1 MELPT
6 RIFPIGIQNFE
17 QLRRL
22 NNVYVDKTALVYR
35 MVSSNRIYFLS
46 RPRRFGKSL
55 LLSTLKA
62 YFEGK
67 KHLFEGLA
75 IEKWEKEWTAYPVLH
90 ISFAR
95 TRYNEVD
102 NLKELLNRQLIEWEK
117 LYGRDAE
124 DKTFGGRFDGI
135 IKRAYEQTG
144 REVVVLI
151 DEYDSP
157 MLDSSG
163 KEALQKELRNIIR
176 EFFSPLKDNTE
187 RLRFLFITGI
197 TKFSQMSIF
206 SELNSL
212 NNISMDYAYST
223 ICGITEE
230 ELHREFKT
238 DIEALA
244 EENEETYEEACAHL
258 KQMYDGYHF
267 SVRSEGVYNPFSII
281 NALSK
286 QRYDSYWYGTG
297 TPTFLVEL
305 LRKEQM
311 SLQNMENSKATAQ
324 SFDRSTDT
332 LTDALPVLYQSGYLT
347 IKDYQRNIYTLGY
360 PNDEV
365 KYGFLNSLLPSFV
378 GRSQIES
385 EISLIAMKES
395 LDVGDIE
402 ACMTRFRSFVA
413 SIPYEQKSDKE
424 SRFEVIFYIL
434 FTLMGQFVQT
444 QRQISSGRADVVIT
458 NENYVYVFE
467 LKVGAT
473 PDEALAQIEDKGYGV
488 PYEAGSR
495 KVVKVGVSYDK
506 ETHNITE
513 WKVG

>member
-1 MELPT
+1 
-6 RIFPIGIQNFE
+6 
-17 QLRRL
+17 
-22 NNVYVDKTALVYR
+22 
-35 MVSSNRIYFLS
+35 
-46 RPRRFGKSL
+46 
-55 LLSTLKA
+55 
-62 YFEGK
+62 
-67 KHLFEGLA
+67 
-75 IEKWEKEWTAYPVLH
+75 
-90 ISFAR
+90 
-95 TRYNEVD
+95 VD

-117 LYGRDAE
+117 LYGREAE
-124 DKTFGGRFDGI
+124 EKSFGSRFDGI

-163 KEALQKELRNIIR
+163 NEAQQKELRNIIR
-176 EFFSPLKDNTE
+176 EFFSPLKDNTLY
-187 RLRFLFITGI
+187 LRFLFLTGI

-212 NNISMDYAYST
+212 KNISMTSQYST

-230 ELHREFKT
+230 ELHTEFKT

-258 KQMYDGYHF
+258 KRMYDGYHF
-267 SVRSEGVYNPFSII
+267 SARSEGVYNPFSII
-281 NALSK
+281 NVLSDK
-286 QRYDSYWYGTG
+286 IYDSYWYGTG

-311 SLQNMENSKATAQ
+311 NLQDLESNDVTAQ

-332 LTDALPVLYQSGYLT
+332 LTDPLPVLYQSGYLT
-347 IKDYQRNIYTLGY
+347 IKGYRQNSYTLGY

-365 KYGFLNSLLPSFV
+365 KYGFLNSLLQSFV
-378 GRSQIES
+378 GRSRMES
-385 EISLIAMKES
+385 EISLIAMKKS
-395 LDVGDIE
+395 LDVGDTE
-402 ACMTRFRSFVA
+402 ACMMRFRSFVA

-444 QRQISSGRADVVIT
+444 QRMVSSGRADVVIT

-488 PYEAGSR
+488 SYEAGSR

-513 WKVG
+513 WKVK

>member
-1 MELPT
+1 
-6 RIFPIGIQNFE
+6 
-17 QLRRL
+17 
-22 NNVYVDKTALVYR
+22 VDKTALVYQ
-35 MVSSNRIYFLS
+35 MANTNQIYFLS

-67 KHLFEGLA
+67 KHLFEGLV
-75 IEKWEKEWTAYPVLH
+75 IETWEKEWTAYPVLH

-95 TRYNEVD
+95 TRYDKVD
-102 NLKELLNRQLIEWEK
+102 NLKELLNIQLSEWEK
-117 LYGRDAE
+117 LYGSNVE
-124 DKTFGGRFDGI
+124 GKGFGVRFDGI
-135 IKRAYEQTG
+135 IKRAYAQTG
-144 REVVVLI
+144 KEVVVLI

-163 KEALQKELRNIIR
+163 NEALQRELRNIIR

-230 ELHREFKT
+230 ELHNEFKT

-258 KQMYDGYHF
+258 KRMYDGYHF
-267 SVRSEGVYNPFSII
+267 SARSKGVYNPFSII
-281 NALSK
+281 NVLSK
-286 QRYDSYWYGTG
+286 RIYDSYWYGTG

-305 LRKEQM
+305 LRKEQQM
-311 SLQNMENSKATAQ
+311 SLEDLESNDVTAQ

-332 LTDALPVLYQSGYLT
+332 LTDPLPVLYQSGYLT
-347 IKDYQRNIYTLGY
+347 IKGYRQNIYTLGY

-378 GRSQIES
+378 GRSRMES
-385 EISLIAMKES
+385 EISLIAMKKS

-444 QRQISSGRADVVIT
+444 QRMVSSGRADVVIT

-488 PYEAGSR
+488 SYDADSR

-513 WKVG
+513 WKVR